1 MARKN
6 CSDIGGQA
14 VLEGVMMRGTGAE
27 AVAVRDPRGVIQL
40 ESRRLE
46 SKKPLVKRIPVVRGV
61 AAFVQSF
68 VDGTKILI
76 RSGEVYG
83 EDPEAEA
90 SAFEKKLEEKLK
102 ISPVKLAAFV
112 GALLGIILAVVAFV
126 VVPTYVTRGIYT
138 LVKLDSLNSY
148 LRILIE
154 NLTIGVLKLAVF
166 LIYLAAVGRMKE
178 IKRLFAYHGA
188 EHKTIACYEAGE
200 ELTPSNVMKHT
211 RFHDRC
217 GTNFIFIVMTVS
229 IFFNALFFALI
240 GWDPQITVLEVLVR
254 IALIP
259 VIAGLSYE
267 VLKAAA
273 KYDNIF
279 VRVLKAPGLALQRL
293 TTREPDE
300 KMTEVAI
307 AAFNEVMKLQSDA
320 TEPVKR
326 FMTFSGREA
335 VEKALKKTLEP
346 VGASDNEVGLIMMYV
361 TGTETFG
368 ALKSIRYISKDDET
382 RMKELAAKR
391 AEGRPLQHVLGEAY
405 FYGRTFRSDA
415 RALIPRQ
422 DTEILAETA
431 VNAVREAARD
441 DKAVRVL
448 ELCTGS
454 GAVAVTVNLETGAKV
469 TASDVSDEALSL
481 AYENASAL
489 NAEVEFVKSDMFEN
503 IAGRFD
509 LIIAN
514 PPYIPTAD
522 LNALEPVVKDFE
534 PRLALDGG
542 SDGLDFYVKI
552 AAKYQ
557 KFLNDGGEL
566 ILEVGKGQADAV
578 EKIFG
583 LKAKRVCDYNVPP
596 VDRVLVFEPGS
607 ADPDAQKDAQK
618 GEIE

>member
-1 MARKN
+1 
-6 CSDIGGQA
+6 
-14 VLEGVMMRGTGAE
+14 
-27 AVAVRDPRGVIQL
+27 
-40 ESRRLE
+40 
-46 SKKPLVKRIPVVRGV
+46 
-61 AAFVQSF
+61 
-68 VDGTKILI
+68 
-76 RSGEVYG
+76 
-83 EDPEAEA
+83 
-90 SAFEKKLEEKLK
+90 
-102 ISPVKLAAFV
+102 
-112 GALLGIILAVVAFV
+112 
-126 VVPTYVTRGIYT
+126 
-138 LVKLDSLNSY
+138 
-148 LRILIE
+148 
-154 NLTIGVLKLAVF
+154 
-166 LIYLAAVGRMKE
+166 
-178 IKRLFAYHGA
+178 
-188 EHKTIACYEAGE
+188 
-200 ELTPSNVMKHT
+200 
-211 RFHDRC
+211 
-217 GTNFIFIVMTVS
+217 MTVS

-300 KMTEVAI
+300 KMAEVAI

-335 VEKALKKTLEP
+335 VEKALKKILEP
-346 VGASDNEVGLIMMYV
+346 ADASDNEAGLIMMYV
-361 TGTETFG
+361 TGTKTFG

-405 FYGRTFRSDA
+405 FYGRTFSSDA

-422 DTEILAETA
+422 DSEILAETA
-431 VNAVREAARD
+431 VNAVRDGARE
-441 DKAVRVL
+441 DKTVSVL

-481 AYENASAL
+481 AYENANAL
-489 NAEVEFVKSDMFEN
+489 NAEIEFVKSDLFEN
-503 IAGRFD
+503 IRGRFD

-522 LNALEPVVKDFE
+522 VNALESVVKDFE

-542 SDGLDFYVKI
+542 VDGLDFYVKI

-557 KFLNDGGEL
+557 KFLNDGGKL

>member
-14 VLEGVMMRGTGAE
+14 VLEGVMMRGPGAE
-27 AVAVRDPRGVIQL
+27 AVAVRDPRGVVQL
-40 ESRRLE
+40 ESRRIE
-46 SKKPLVKRIPVVRGV
+46 NKKPLIKSIPVVRGV
-61 AAFVQSF
+61 AAFVQSL
-68 VDGTKILI
+68 VDGTRILI

-90 SAFEKKLEEKLK
+90 SAFEKKLEEKFK

-112 GALLGIILAVVAFV
+112 GALLGIVLAVVAFV

-154 NLTIGVLKLAVF
+154 NLTIGLLKIAVF
-166 LIYLAAVGRMKE
+166 LIYIASVGRMKE

-188 EHKTIACYEAGE
+188 EHKTIACFEAGE
-200 ELTPSNVMKHT
+200 ELTPSNVMKHS

-217 GTNFIFIVMTVS
+217 GTNFIFIVMIVS

-240 GWDPQITVLEVLVR
+240 GWDPKITVLEVLVR

-300 KMTEVAI
+300 QMAEVAV
-307 AAFNEVMKLQSDA
+307 AAFKEVMKLQSDSA
-320 TEPVKR
+320 EPEKR
-326 FMTFSGREA
+326 FVTFSAKDA
-335 VEKALKKTLEP
+335 VEKALKKILEP
-346 VGASDNEVGLIMMYV
+346 AGASDNEAELIMMHV

-368 ALKSIRYISKDDET
+368 ALKNIRFISKDDET
-382 RMKELAAKR
+382 RMKKLAAER
-391 AEGRPLQHVLGEAY
+391 AEGKPLQHVLGEAY
-405 FYGRTFRSDA
+405 FYGRTFKCDA

-431 VNAVREAARD
+431 INAVKAFGRD
-441 DKAVRVL
+441 GKTVKVL

-454 GAVAVTVNLETGAKV
+454 GAVAVTVNLETGADV
-469 TASDVSDEALSL
+469 TASDISEEALSL
-481 AYENASAL
+481 AYENADL
-489 NAEVEFVKSDMFEN
+489 TKAEVEFVKSDLFGE
-503 IAGRFD
+503 IRGRFD
-509 LIIAN
+509 VIIAN
-514 PPYIPTAD
+514 PPYIPSAD
-522 LNALEPVVKDFE
+522 IDGLESVVKDYE
-534 PRLALDGG
+534 PRIALDGG
-542 SDGLDFYVKI
+542 GDGLDYYVRI
-552 AAKYQ
+552 AADYRE
-557 KFLNDGGEL
+557 FLNAGGKL
-566 ILEVGKGQADAV
+566 ILEAGKGQADDV
-578 EKIFG
+578 ERIFG
-583 LKAKRVCDYNVPP
+583 MKAERIRDYNVPP
-596 VDRVLVFEPGS
+596 VDRVLVF
-607 ADPDAQKDAQK
+607 APDAKAAPEEKGK
-618 GEIE
+618 GETE